1 MWGGLFEKLFRRT
14 KLRYKWGES
23 VGGSS
28 GAADSPGFKVDLR
41 VIKDTLSRR
50 NKEADTDNM
59 ELARMGAS
67 VVKTC
72 SDKSKLLIESKCILD
87 CLVRE
92 HPEQACN
99 TVVPALQIVDNNDR
113 PLFVEVVGSW
123 PLCSCKGSNSFNFKQ
138 HVEAERLPRCC

>member
-1 MWGGLFEKLFRRT
+1 MPTSNLGLLEYHSYIFDKDVDTTEADLTVKMWGGLFEKLFRRT

-99 TVVPALQIVDNNDR
+99 TVVPALQIIIV
-113 PLFVEVVGSW
+113 F
-123 PLCSCKGSNSFNFKQ
+123 
-138 HVEAERLPRCC
+138 